1 MISLAIVPDQNL
13 TPASIHAANMQHH
26 RFTPYVI
33 HAQNYY
39 SDRCNYSE
47 ILLHGYLVEF
57 IMMHTIVIGDLFT
70 VSVCFVFLG

>member
-33 HAQNYY
+33 HVQHAQNYY

-47 ILLHGYLVEF
+47 ILLHG
-57 IMMHTIVIGDLFT
+57 
-70 VSVCFVFLG
+70 